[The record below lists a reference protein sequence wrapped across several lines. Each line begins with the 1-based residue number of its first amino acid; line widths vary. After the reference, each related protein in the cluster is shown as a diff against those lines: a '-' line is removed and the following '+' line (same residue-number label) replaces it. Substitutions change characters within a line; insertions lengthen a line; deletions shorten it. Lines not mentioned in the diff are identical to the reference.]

1 MLPLGRHMSVPLIGG
16 RVHGL
21 VVQCWWYSGRA
32 RCGYRRVR
40 CTGHFLASEA
50 SLAWGEAVVSSVIEK
65 AMAEVAVVKPESWVA
80 VKQCSSTPHE
90 VMHAVWAKAVRLV
103 SKEDSAML
111 LAVML
116 AVAVA
121 AVTAV
126 AEREQLLSQAPCA
139 RNRSR
144 PPQQSGRGWPHVA
157 DKHRAVPDRGTR
169 PELPTAKAP

>member
-1 MLPLGRHMSVPLIGG
+1 MLPLGWHTSVPLIGG

-32 RCGYRRVR
+32 RCGYRPVR

-50 SLAWGEAVVSSVIEK
+50 SLAWGEAVVSSVTKK

-80 VKQCSSTPHE
+80 VKRCSSTPHE
-90 VMHAVWAKAVRLV
+90 VMHAVWARTVRLV
-103 SKEDSAML
+103 SEVDSAML

-116 AVAVA
+116 AAAVA

-126 AEREQLLSQAPCA
+126 AEREQLLS
-139 RNRSR
+139 RIRSR
-144 PPQQSGRGWPHVA
+144 LPQQSGRGWPHVA
-157 DKHRAVPDRGTR
+157 DKRRAVPDRGTR
-169 PELPTAKAP
+169 PDLPTAKAP